1 MANAFGRSYFS
12 DMYYAIKRTDITTT
26 SVLIDF
32 GVINVSVITVY
43 ANSGNS
49 ADVYIDWNGGTAVVP
64 TANVAGNYCL
74 EVGQTTTLDIRG
86 MKRDKISMIAESGTQ
101 TVSILAIQ

>member
-1 MANAFGRSYFS
+1 
-12 DMYYAIKRTDITTT
+12 MYYAIKRTNITTS

-32 GVINVSVITVY
+32 GAINVSIITVY

-49 ADVYIDWNGGTAVVP
+49 SDVYIDWNGGMAVVP
-64 TANVAGNYCL
+64 AANVAGNYCL
-74 EVGQTTTLDIRG
+74 ASGQTITLDIRG
-86 MKRDKISMIAESGTQ
+86 MKRNKISIIAESGTQ

>member
-1 MANAFGRSYFS
+1 
-12 DMYYAIKRTDITTT
+12 MYYAIKRTNITTS

-32 GVINVSVITVY
+32 GAINVSIITVY

-49 ADVYIDWNGGTAVVP
+49 SDVYIDWNGGTAVVP
-64 TANVAGNYCL
+64 AANVAGNYCL
-74 EVGQTTTLDIRG
+74 ASGQTITLDIRG
-86 MKRDKISMIAESGTQ
+86 MKRNKISIIAESGTQ